1 MQMQLK
7 WNLLFKESVWCKIQ
21 LQNHDSLIL
30 SCLYRSPNSND
41 DNNQAL
47 EDLLKNI
54 SNRRESHKLLLGDFN
69 MPEINWESNTTTVG
83 EDHKATKFVEC
94 IRDTFW
100 FQHVKQPTRVRQGN
114 EPSVLDL
121 IFSNEENMVEKV
133 NFLSSLGKSD
143 HLVLT
148 FNLICYNS

>member
-1 MQMQLK
+1 
-7 WNLLFKESVWCKIQ
+7 
-21 LQNHDSLIL
+21 
-30 SCLYRSPNSND
+30 
-41 DNNQAL
+41 
-47 EDLLKNI
+47 
-54 SNRRESHKLLLGDFN
+54 

-100 FQHVKQPTRVRQGN
+100 FQYVKYPTRVRQGN
-114 EPSVLDL
+114 EPSVLSL

-148 FNLICYNS
+148 FKLVCYTIPDFKSEQKSKLNFLKAIMLQFVRN

>member
-1 MQMQLK
+1 
-7 WNLLFKESVWCKIQ
+7 
-21 LQNHDSLIL
+21 
-30 SCLYRSPNSND
+30 
-41 DNNQAL
+41 
-47 EDLLKNI
+47 
-54 SNRRESHKLLLGDFN
+54 

-83 EDHKATKFVEC
+83 EDHKATKFVQC

-100 FQHVKQPTRVRQGN
+100 FQHVKHPTRLGQGK
-114 EPSVLDL
+114 EPSVLNL

-148 FNLICYNS
+148 FNLVCYTIPDSKSEQKSG